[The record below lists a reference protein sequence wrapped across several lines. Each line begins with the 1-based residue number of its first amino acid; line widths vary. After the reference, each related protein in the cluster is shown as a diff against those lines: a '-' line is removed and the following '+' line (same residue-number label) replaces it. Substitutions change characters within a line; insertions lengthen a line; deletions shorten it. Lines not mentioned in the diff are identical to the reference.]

1 MCFDLFIPLCGGS
14 PESGGAMDVV
24 SQRDTVCSSITPGQ
38 LAAWSDPAGPRG
50 DLSLLLD
57 TL

>member
-1 MCFDLFIPLCGGS
+1 
-14 PESGGAMDVV
+14 MDVV

-38 LAAWSDPAGPRG
+38 LAAWSDPAGPYG